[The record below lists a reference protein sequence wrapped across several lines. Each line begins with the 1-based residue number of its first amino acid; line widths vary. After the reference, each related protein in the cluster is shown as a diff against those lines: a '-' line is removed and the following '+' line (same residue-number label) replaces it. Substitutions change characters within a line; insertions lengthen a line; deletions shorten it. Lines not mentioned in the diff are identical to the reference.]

1 MVIIRKTNCVIQ
13 WIEIYP
19 MNSIIHSYNQGQ
31 HVVVLNNMGL
41 DSMLLRQ
48 WKKIYPDLAS
58 TRFRIHSVFKNFHS
72 GERIKK
78 KVDSSARFT
87 GYVWTE
93 AESARK
99 RWWDLIISGYMWT
112 RPETRF
118 TTIDSILNRY
128 SARTLRA
135 REHLRPVY
143 MEVGTPDRG
152 GNPQVE

>member
-1 MVIIRKTNCVIQ
+1 
-13 WIEIYP
+13 

-93 AESARK
+93 AESAKK

-128 SARTLRA
+128 SARSLRA

-143 MEVGTPDRG
+143 MEVGTSDRG

>member
-19 MNSIIHSYNQGQ
+19 MNSIAHSHNQGQ

-41 DSMLLRQ
+41 DSMLLGH
-48 WKKIYPDLAS
+48 WIKICTDLAS
-58 TRFRIHSVFKNFHS
+58 TRFRIHSVLKSFHS

-78 KVDSSARFT
+78 KVDSSARFIR
-87 GYVWTE
+87 YVWTE
-93 AESARK
+93 FESAKK
-99 RWWDLIISGYMWT
+99 RWWDSIIPGYMLT

-118 TTIDSILNRY
+118 TTIDTILNRY

-135 REHLRPVY
+135 REHLGPVY
-143 MEVGTPDRG
+143 MEVGTPGRG

>member
-19 MNSIIHSYNQGQ
+19 MNSIAHSYNQGQ

-58 TRFRIHSVFKNFHS
+58 TRFRIHSVFKSFHS

-78 KVDSSARFT
+78 KCGFVCWIHRIRVDGGRI
-87 GYVWTE
+87 
-93 AESARK
+93 RK
-99 RWWDLIISGYMWT
+99 
-112 RPETRF
+112 EK
-118 TTIDSILNRY
+118 
-128 SARTLRA
+128 
-135 REHLRPVY
+135 V
-143 MEVGTPDRG
+143 VGFNNIRIGVDAA
-152 GNPQVE
+152 